1 MVLGFLGDFL
11 DTHEVTDLAAFL
23 VTCLDFLARVTFV
36 FDDTAL
42 TAFFTALF
50 FRVPDFVLVT
60 DTIFFVAISK
70 PLYFK
75 SLQS

>member
-1 MVLGFLGDFL
+1 MVLDFLWGFL
-11 DTHEVTDLAAFL
+11 DTHDVTDLAAFL
-23 VTCLDFLARVTFV
+23 VTDLDFLARVTFV

-50 FRVPDFVLVT
+50 FRVPDFVLV
-60 DTIFFVAISK
+60 DDAVFFAAISK

-75 SLQS
+75 NL